1 LLDDFAL
8 EPLSPD
14 ADISIMFARIV
25 RRLVS
30 LAVVLAGVIAL
41 TFVLLRAAPG
51 DPFIGEKSLS
61 PAQIEEKKR
70 QLKLDGPLLH
80 QMGRYF
86 ADLARGDMRESS
98 KYRGKQVSDILRQ
111 SLPVSFQL
119 GALAFVIAAV
129 GGVVLGVVA
138 ALRRNTWADYA
149 AMFTALAAIS
159 LPAFITGP
167 LLIAVFALWLG
178 WLPVGGWFSW
188 KAMILPALCLAA
200 PYVAYVARL
209 MRNSLLDVLN
219 QDFIRTARAKG
230 LAPQAVAVRHALRVA
245 ILPVVTFLGPLA
257 ANLLTGSVIV
267 EAVFGVPGAGQYFVR
282 AIENR
287 DLFLLLGVVLVY
299 CTLLVTLNFLVDLA
313 YTLLDRRIKL
323 DA

>member
-1 LLDDFAL
+1 MLARLLWRL
-8 EPLSPD
+8 LSL
-14 ADISIMFARIV
+14 I
-25 RRLVS
+25 LV
-30 LAVVLAGVIAL
+30 LVGVVTL
-41 TFVLLRAAPG
+41 TFILLRAAPG
-51 DPFIGEKSLS
+51 DPFISEKALS
-61 PAQIEEKKR
+61 PAQIAEKERK
-70 QLKLDGPLLH
+70 LKLDGPLVRQL
-80 QMGRYF
+80 GRYF
-86 ADLARGDMRESS
+86 VDLVQGDLRESS
-98 KYRGKQVSDILRQ
+98 KYQGTRVSDILSQ

-119 GALAFVIAAV
+119 GSAAFVLAAA
-129 GGVVLGVVA
+129 GGVALGVVA
-138 ALRRNTWADYA
+138 ALRRNTWADHA

-167 LLIAVFALWLG
+167 LLIATFSLWLG

-188 KAMILPALCLAA
+188 KSMILPALCLAA
-200 PYVAYVARL
+200 PYIAYVARL

-230 LAPQAVAVRHALRVA
+230 LAPSAVALRHALRVA

-257 ANLLTGSVIV
+257 ANLLTGSVVV

-287 DLFLLLGVVLVY
+287 DLFLLLGVVMVY
-299 CTLLVTLNFLVDLA
+299 CTLLVGLNFVVDVA

-323 DA
+323 HA

>member
-1 LLDDFAL
+1 MLPRLL
-8 EPLSPD
+8 
-14 ADISIMFARIV
+14 
-25 RRLVS
+25 RRLAS
-30 LAVVLAGVIAL
+30 LVAVLVGVISL

-51 DPFIGEKSLS
+51 DPFIGEKSLT
-61 PAQIEEKKR
+61 PAQLEEKKR
-70 QLKLDGPLLH
+70 QLGLDGPLSS
-80 QMGRYF
+80 QIGRYF
-86 ADLARGDMRESS
+86 ADLARGNLRESS
-98 KYRGKQVSDILRQ
+98 KYKGKRVGEILRQ

-119 GALAFVIAAV
+119 GALSFLLASV
-129 GGVVLGVVA
+129 GGVALGVVA
-138 ALRRNTWADYA
+138 ALKRNTWADYA
-149 AMFTALAAIS
+149 AMATALAAIS

-167 LLIAVFALWLG
+167 ILIALFALWLG

-188 KAMILPALCLAA
+188 QSMILPALCLAA

-230 LAPQAVAVRHALRVA
+230 LAPASVAVRHALRVA

-257 ANLLTGSVIV
+257 ANLLTGSVVV

-287 DLFLLLGVVLVY
+287 DLFLLLGVVMVY
-299 CTLLVTLNFLVDLA
+299 CTLLVALNFLVDIA
-313 YTLLDRRIKL
+313 YSLLDRRIKL

>member
-1 LLDDFAL
+1 
-8 EPLSPD
+8 
-14 ADISIMFARIV
+14 MFARLA
-25 RRLVS
+25 RRLLS
-30 LAVVLAGVIAL
+30 LVAVLVGVITL

-51 DPFIGEKSLS
+51 DPFIGEKSLT
-61 PAQIEEKKR
+61 PAQTEEKRR
-70 QLKLDGPLLH
+70 QLKLDGPLTS
-80 QMGRYF
+80 QMSRYF
-86 ADLARGDMRESS
+86 IDLARGDLRESS
-98 KYRGKQVSDILRQ
+98 KYKGKRVGEILRQ

-119 GALAFVIAAV
+119 GAISFVLAAV
-129 GGVVLGVVA
+129 GGVALGVVA

-167 LLIAVFALWLG
+167 ILVAIFALWLG

-188 KAMILPALCLAA
+188 QSMILPAICLAA

-230 LAPQAVAVRHALRVA
+230 LAPSAVAVRHALRVA

-257 ANLLTGSVIV
+257 ANLLTGSVVV

-287 DLFLLLGVVLVY
+287 DLFLLLGVVMVY
-299 CTLLVTLNFLVDLA
+299 CTLLVALNFLVDIA
-313 YTLLDRRIKL
+313 YTFLDRRIKL

>member
-1 LLDDFAL
+1 MLL
-8 EPLSPD
+8 
-14 ADISIMFARIV
+14 
-25 RRLVS
+25 RLYWRLIS
-30 LAVVLAGVIAL
+30 LAAVLVGVITL
-41 TFVLLRAAPG
+41 TFVLLRTAPG
-51 DPFIGEKSLS
+51 DPFISEKALT
-61 PAQIEEKKR
+61 PAQIEQKERKF
-70 QLKLDGPLLH
+70 KLDGPIPSQLL
-80 QMGRYF
+80 RYF
-86 ADLARGDMRESS
+86 GDLMCGDLRESS
-98 KYRGKQVSDILRQ
+98 KYHGKRVNDILRQ

-119 GALAFVIAAV
+119 GSAAFVLAAA
-129 GGVVLGVVA
+129 GGVALGVVA
-138 ALRRNTWADYA
+138 ALRRNTWADHA
-149 AMFTALAAIS
+149 SMFTALAAIS

-167 LLIAVFALWLG
+167 LLIAVFSLWLG

-188 KAMILPALCLAA
+188 KTMILPALCLAA

-230 LAPQAVAVRHALRVA
+230 LSPSAVALRHALRVA

-257 ANLLTGSVIV
+257 ANLLTGSVVV

-287 DLFLLLGVVLVY
+287 DLFLLLGVVMVY
-299 CTLLVTLNFLVDLA
+299 CTLLVALNFAVDVA
-313 YTLLDRRIKL
+313 YTFLDRRIKL

>member
-1 LLDDFAL
+1 
-8 EPLSPD
+8 
-14 ADISIMFARIV
+14 MFARLA
-25 RRLVS
+25 RRLLS
-30 LAVVLAGVIAL
+30 LVAVLVGVITL

-51 DPFIGEKSLS
+51 DPFIGEKSLT
-61 PAQIEEKKR
+61 PAQTEEKRR
-70 QLKLDGPLLH
+70 QLKLDGPLSS
-80 QMGRYF
+80 QMSRYF
-86 ADLARGDMRESS
+86 LDLVRGDLRESS
-98 KYRGKQVSDILRQ
+98 KYKGKRVGEILRQ

-119 GALAFVIAAV
+119 GAISFVLAAV
-129 GGVVLGVVA
+129 GGVALGVVA

-167 LLIAVFALWLG
+167 ILVAVFALWLG

-188 KAMILPALCLAA
+188 QSMILPAICLAA

-230 LAPQAVAVRHALRVA
+230 LTPSAVAVRHALRVA

-257 ANLLTGSVIV
+257 ANLLTGSVVV

-287 DLFLLLGVVLVY
+287 DLFLLLGVVMVY
-299 CTLLVTLNFLVDLA
+299 CTLLVALNFLVDVA
-313 YTLLDRRIKL
+313 YTFLDRRIKL